1 MRDAFIANNRFGL
14 GARPGTLAAAAG
26 DPRGWLTAQLGAAG
40 AVPDLLADETASAPM
55 IAEFQR
61 ALKDRGNGGAEEVIR
76 RQFRDVLMRELALRT
91 YVQIESETPFVERLV
106 AFWSNHFTASV
117 QRPLLAGVVGAYE
130 REAIRPHVAGTFRD
144 LLGAVIK
151 HPAMLSY
158 LDNLLSF
165 GPNSRAGRATGRG
178 LNENLA
184 RELLELHTLG
194 VDAEYTQD
202 DVTALA
208 MILTGWSIGRAK
220 SDEAGHFVFQDKA
233 HEPGEKT
240 LLGVRFED
248 AGIEEGE
255 RALDML
261 ASHPATARH
270 VATKLARHFVAD
282 EPPADAVA
290 RLETVFRESGGDL
303 HVLTRAI
310 VDLDAA
316 WAEPLSKLKTP
327 VEFTVSALRALGG
340 NRDIEAKKLL
350 GSLRLMG
357 QVPFSAPSPAG
368 WPDRASDWASP
379 QALMERAEWSMSV
392 AAKVARGIDPAA
404 LLDGTIAPVA
414 PEDTRLAVARAPD
427 RTEAVAMLLA
437 CPEFQW
443 R

>member
-1 MRDAFIANNRFGL
+1 
-14 GARPGTLAAAAG
+14 
-26 DPRGWLTAQLGAAG
+26 
-40 AVPDLLADETASAPM
+40 
-55 IAEFQR
+55 
-61 ALKDRGNGGAEEVIR
+61 
-76 RQFRDVLMRELALRT
+76 
-91 YVQIESETPFVERLV
+91 
-106 AFWSNHFTASV
+106 
-117 QRPLLAGVVGAYE
+117 
-130 REAIRPHVAGTFRD
+130 

-158 LDNLLSF
+158 LDNVLSF

-194 VDAEYTQD
+194 VDAGYTQD

-240 LLGVRFED
+240 LLGVRFEE

-270 VATKLARHFVAD
+270 VAMKLARHFVAD

-303 HVLTRAI
+303 HVLSRAI

-357 QVPFSAPSPAG
+357 QVPFNAPSPAG